1 MERIV
6 TGSPAADPGRT
17 ATAWPTPIRL
27 TAGHARSRRRWPG
40 PPTDPSDSRFRVSVA
55 SAEPPRR
62 IAVLVSGS
70 GSNLQALLDAIDG
83 DPGFGGRVVVVG
95 SDRAD
100 AFGVE
105 RAERAG
111 IPTVVQ
117 ALVDHPDR
125 ETWEEALRRDL
136 LQHQP
141 EVVVLA
147 GFMRVLSHTFVATWP
162 GQVINTHPSLL
173 PAFRGAHA
181 VRDALE
187 HGVKVTGV
195 TVHLVDDQVDH
206 GPIVAQRAVEVRPDD
221 TEAALH
227 DRIRAVEHELFPAC
241 VRLLCQARVVVDGRT
256 VRLRPRAADDTST
269 GASGS
274 TASDPSTS
282 PSVDQERS

>member
-1 MERIV
+1 M
-6 TGSPAADPGRT
+6 
-17 ATAWPTPIRL
+17 
-27 TAGHARSRRRWPG
+27 
-40 PPTDPSDSRFRVSVA
+40 SVA
-55 SAEPPRR
+55 SPEAPRR

-100 AFGVE
+100 AFGIE

-111 IPTVVQ
+111 ISTVVQ
-117 ALVDHPDR
+117 TLVDHPDR
-125 ETWEEALRRDL
+125 ETWEEAFRRDL

-147 GFMRVLSHTFVATWP
+147 GFMRVLSPAFVATWP

-181 VRDALE
+181 VREALE
-187 HGVKVTGV
+187 HGVKVTGS

-221 TEAALH
+221 TEAELH
-227 DRIRAVEHELFPAC
+227 DRIRMVEHELFPAC
-241 VRLLCQARVVVDGRT
+241 VRLLCQARIAVDGRT
-256 VRLRPRAADDTST
+256 VRIRPGAADDTSLR
-269 GASGS
+269 APDSAVADPP
-274 TASDPSTS
+274 TADPC
-282 PSVDQERS
+282 VDEERS